1 MNSEIK
7 TCQNCKKEFT
17 IEPED
22 FKFYEKISVPPP
34 TFCSLCRFQRRLAY
48 RNERKLFWNKSV
60 KSGKEILALY
70 SRRSGVTLYDED
82 EWRQDDW
89 DAMKFGRDF
98 DNSKTFFEQ
107 MHELA
112 LIIPRTPRSTESNI
126 RSDFTANI
134 GWSKDC
140 YLVFNCSEAENCAY
154 GNQVDFSK
162 DCFDVSH
169 VTKCE
174 RCYES
179 FWQTSCYR
187 TNFSIECEGC
197 VNVWFS
203 KNCIGCT
210 NCFGCVNLRN
220 QNYCFFNE
228 NLSKEEYEK
237 RIGELNLDKW
247 SRLSEMKRKVRD
259 FRLRFPVKYMNGIK
273 NSNVLGEYISNS
285 KNIYRG
291 YIIRGGEDLRY
302 CQCLNEPTSKDS
314 MDVCIWGK
322 DIDLCYETSVSGWGI
337 SRLKFCVECWPGD
350 VELEYCM
357 FMKNCSN
364 CFGCFGLKNKQYC
377 ILNKQYTRTEYAEL
391 REKIIKHMNTK
402 PYIDAQGLTYK
413 YGEFFPVEHSPFGYN
428 SSIVNEYFPLS
439 KESTIEIGYA
449 WDDPESKLY
458 ETDTDTSELPDSI
471 FDVSDDILAKIIACE
486 KCKKAYRII
495 KSELDFLRHEGIPL
509 PRLCIDCRHFD
520 RISQRNGPIL
530 FERKCMC
537 EINNHDWH
545 ENRKCHSEFET
556 SYTPERPEIIYCE
569 QCYNQEVA

>member
-187 TNFSIECEGC
+187 PNFSIECEGC

-364 CFGCFGLKNKQYC
+364 CFGCFGLN
-377 ILNKQYTRTEYAEL
+377 NKQYTRTEYAEL

-439 KESTIEIGYA
+439 KEGM
-449 WDDPESKLY
+449 
-458 ETDTDTSELPDSI
+458 
-471 FDVSDDILAKIIACE
+471 
-486 KCKKAYRII
+486 
-495 KSELDFLRHEGIPL
+495 PL
-509 PRLCIDCRHFD
+509 PRLCIYCRHFD

-530 FERKCMC
+530 VERKCMC

-545 ENRKCHSEFET
+545 ENGKCHSEFET